1 MAITTYSELQTA
13 VADFLARTDLTDDI
27 KNFIALAEARM
38 SRELNTRAQEKRV
51 TASTVAD
58 DEFISLPTD
67 LREIRVIK
75 LNSSPQRVLEY
86 YTPQQFYKE
95 YPQSAGGRPEA
106 YTIIGTEVALRPV
119 PSAAEVVEMIY
130 GEGLTAL
137 SDSATTNTI
146 LTRHP
151 DAYLYGT
158 LTHAYTFLMDE
169 MRAQT
174 YDRYFS
180 RSIEEI
186 TKEMEKSRF
195 GGGGLAMNSEYQGA

>member
-27 KNFIALAEARM
+27 KNFISLAEARM
-38 SRELNTRAQEKRV
+38 SRELSTRSQEKRV
-51 TASTVAD
+51 TATTTAD

-95 YPQSAGGRPEA
+95 YPNTAGGRPEA
-106 YTIIGTEVALRPV
+106 FTIIGTEVAIRPV
-119 PSAAEVVEMIY
+119 PSEAETVEMIY
-130 GEGLTAL
+130 GEGLTSL
-137 SDSATTNTI
+137 SDTTTTNTI

-158 LTHAYTFLMDE
+158 LSHAYTFLMDE
-169 MRAQT
+169 ARAQV
-174 YDRYFS
+174 YDQYFN
-180 RSIEEI
+180 RSVEEI
-186 TKEMEKSRF
+186 TKEMEKARF
-195 GGGGLAMNSEYQGA
+195 AGGGLAMQSEYQGA